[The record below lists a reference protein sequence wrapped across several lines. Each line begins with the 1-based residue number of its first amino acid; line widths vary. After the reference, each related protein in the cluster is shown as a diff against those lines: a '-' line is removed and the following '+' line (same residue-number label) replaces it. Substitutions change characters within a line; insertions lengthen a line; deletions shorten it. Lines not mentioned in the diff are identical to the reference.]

1 MASLR
6 LPSGYHHIGR
16 DELPARRREPDLGL
30 RSKAGDEEACRVLL
44 EGDLLL
50 AVSAAQSYRGPRLSI
65 EDLTQEGGI
74 NPMKAVDKFGPD
86 QGDRWCIRATWWIE
100 QSMGRKPTSKEDG

>member
-16 DELPARRREPDLGL
+16 DELPARR
-30 RSKAGDEEACRVLL
+30 VLL
-44 EGDLLL
+44 EGDLLR

-65 EDLTQEGGI
+65 EDLAQEGGT

-86 QGDRWCIRATWWIE
+86 KNDRWCIRATWWIG